1 MVVYLGQAWAV
12 AREAAEAAGRTPHRG
27 DLMAA
32 LEEGALRRVRPITM
46 TAVSVILGLATVMV
60 GGGTGSEVMR
70 RIAAP
75 MMGGMLSAWVLALLV
90 VPAVFWLWKGRGLQA
105 AK

>member
-1 MVVYLGQAWAV
+1 
-12 AREAAEAAGRTPHRG
+12 
-27 DLMAA
+27 
-32 LEEGALRRVRPITM
+32 
-46 TAVSVILGLATVMV
+46 
-60 GGGTGSEVMR
+60 
-70 RIAAP
+70 